1 MNLRL
6 VAIGMLAAFAGILG
20 ALTLIPGAID
30 GLLPK
35 QVKIT
40 TGKALVGGP
49 FQLTS
54 HTGKRVRDKD
64 FRNKVMIVDF
74 GFTYCPDVCPA
85 ALQLI
90 TAALDKIGDKAD
102 RVAPLFIT
110 VDPERD
116 TPEQLKLYMSSFH
129 KNLVGLTGSAEEISQ
144 VAKAYRVYYR
154 KVKNETLSDYTMD
167 HSSLIYLMDGNG
179 EFITYFPHTASPD
192 KMAEKLAAEVAK
204 LKR

>member
-6 VAIGMLAAFAGILG
+6 IAIGMLAAFAGVLG
-20 ALTLIPGAID
+20 AVTFIPGAID
-30 GLLPK
+30 GLLPQRAK
-35 QVKIT
+35 VT

-49 FQLTS
+49 FQLTT
-54 HTGKRVRDKD
+54 HNGDRARDSD
-64 FRNKVMIVDF
+64 FRNKLMIVDF
-74 GFTYCPDVCPA
+74 GFTYCPDICPA

-102 RVAPLFIT
+102 QIAPLFIT

-129 KNLVGLTGSAEEISQ
+129 KNLIGLTGSAKEISQ

-154 KVKNETLSDYTMD
+154 KVKSETLNDYTMD

-179 EFITYFPHTASPD
+179 QFITYFPHTTSPD
-192 KMAEKLAAEVAK
+192 RMAEKLAAEVAK

>member
-6 VAIGMLAAFAGILG
+6 IAIGMLAAFAGVLG
-20 ALTLIPGAID
+20 AVAFIPGAID

-35 QVKIT
+35 RTKIT

-49 FQLTS
+49 FQLTTQ
-54 HTGKRVRDKD
+54 TGARARDTD
-64 FRNKVMIVDF
+64 FRNKLMIVDF
-74 GFTYCPDVCPA
+74 GFTHCPDVCPA

-90 TAALDKIGDKAD
+90 TAALDKIGSKAD
-102 RVAPLFIT
+102 QIAPLFIT

-116 TPEQLKLYMSSFH
+116 TPQQLKLYMSSFH
-129 KNLVGLTGSAEEISQ
+129 KNLIGLTGSAKEISQ
-144 VAKAYRVYYR
+144 VAKAYRIYYR
-154 KVKNETLSDYTMD
+154 KVKSEALNEYTMD

-179 EFITYFPHTASPD
+179 EFITYFPHTTPPD